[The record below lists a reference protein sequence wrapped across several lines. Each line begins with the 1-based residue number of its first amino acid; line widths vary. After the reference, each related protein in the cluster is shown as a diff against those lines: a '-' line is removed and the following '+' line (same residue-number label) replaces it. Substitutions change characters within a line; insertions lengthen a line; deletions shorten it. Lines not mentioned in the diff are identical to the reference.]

1 MTTFT
6 ITHISAAT
14 ILLQIGS
21 LRLLTDPVFDP
32 PGGHYSF
39 GWGTGSV
46 KLTAPTIT
54 PAALG
59 PIDAILLSH
68 DQHQD
73 NLDKSGRDLLPQA
86 RQVLTTTTGARRLRG
101 NAQGLASWQSIQLT
115 AGQSTVKV
123 TATPAQHGPLIVRP
137 FAGPTIGFFLEWAG
151 QQTGGLYISGDT
163 IFYRGI
169 TEVAQRCQIGVAILH
184 LGRASF
190 PITGPIRFT
199 MDARDGIKAVQTLRP
214 HTVIPIHYEG
224 WKHFRQGR
232 TTIES
237 QFAAARLSAKIEWLP
252 LGTAV
257 SMEM

>member
-39 GWGTGSV
+39 GWGTGSI
-46 KLTAPTIT
+46 KLTAPTIAS
-54 PAALG
+54 AALG
-59 PIDAILLSH
+59 PLDAILLSH

-73 NLDKSGRDLLPQA
+73 NLDGHGRALLPQA
-86 RQVLTTTTGARRLRG
+86 RHIFTTPIAARRLRG
-101 NAQGLASWQSIQLT
+101 QAHGLAPWQSTELHQGDTTI
-115 AGQSTVKV
+115 KI

-137 FAGPTIGFFLEWAG
+137 FAGPTTGFLLEWAG
-151 QQTGGLYISGDT
+151 QQHGGLYISGDT

-169 TEVAQRCQIGVAILH
+169 REIAQRAQIGVAILH

-190 PITGPIRFT
+190 PITGSIRFT
-199 MDARDGIKAVQTLRP
+199 MDARDGIKAIQTLRP

-232 TTIES
+232 AAITS
-237 QFAAARLSAKIEWLP
+237 QFATAHLPAQIKWLP